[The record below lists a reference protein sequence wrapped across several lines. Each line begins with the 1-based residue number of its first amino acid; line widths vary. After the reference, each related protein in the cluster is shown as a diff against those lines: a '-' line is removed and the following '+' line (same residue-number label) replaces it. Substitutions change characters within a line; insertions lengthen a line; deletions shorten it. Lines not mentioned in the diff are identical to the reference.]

1 MAGTTSYWTDASLE
15 PKRNFR
21 WRVSIPLL
29 AGGQS
34 VIWWVKNFK
43 PPSYDISEVTHNIMD
58 NKFNFPGRL
67 TWTDCSMTMVDPVS
81 PNAVQL
87 TNDII
92 ISAGYS
98 TKSLTSFGAKPTTMS
113 KRKSVVA
120 TGNVLVEILN
130 SEGKTIEKWTLHNPW
145 IKSATFSEL
154 SYESDD
160 LRTIDITW
168 KYDWAECENFDHTN
182 TAALSSTP
190 QFKPN

>member
-1 MAGTTSYWTDASLE
+1 MAATTSYWTDASLE

-21 WRVSIPLL
+21 WRVTITGL
-29 AGGQS
+29 AEQN

-43 PPSYDISEVTHNIMD
+43 TPSYDISEVTHSIMD

-81 PNAVQL
+81 PNAVQI

-92 ISAGYS
+92 INAGYS
-98 TKSLTSFGAKPTTMS
+98 TKNLPSFQNKPTTMS
-113 KRKSVVA
+113 KRKSVSA
-120 TGNVLVEILN
+120 TGNVLVEVLN
-130 SEGKTIEKWTLHNPW
+130 SDGNAIEKWTLHNPW
-145 IKSATFSEL
+145 IKTVSFSEL

-168 KYDWAECENFDHTN
+168 KYDWAQCENFDHDRIKIGDT
-182 TAALSSTP
+182 
-190 QFKPN
+190 QFEPK

>member
-1 MAGTTSYWTDASLE
+1 MATSYWTDASLE

-21 WRVSIPLL
+21 WRVTIPSLQGN
-29 AGGQS
+29 GGN

-43 PPSYDISEVTHNIMD
+43 APSYDISEVTHSIMD

-92 ISAGYS
+92 IQAGYS
-98 TKSLTSFGAKPTTMS
+98 TKSLNSFQTKPTTMS
-113 KRKSVVA
+113 KRRSVTA
-120 TGNVLVEILN
+120 TGNVVVEVLN
-130 SEGKTIEKWTLHNPW
+130 SDGNAIEKWTLFNPW

-160 LRTIDITW
+160 LRTIDIAW
-168 KYDWAECENFDHTN
+168 KYDWAECENFDHSGAVVGVN
-182 TAALSSTP
+182 P
-190 QFKPN
+190 QFKPM